1 VAEEVIDM
9 FVVLAFALLLVP
21 LATLFVFERMARSGK
36 GPLAEPDRM
45 ILLDGAMVPIAAPV
59 LALAS
64 PDPVRPADAEQC
76 AAESRLVAALLAG
89 ELDRTEYR
97 ERMAELAASDAAIRP
112 VRLPPM
118 PL

>member
-1 VAEEVIDM
+1 M

-21 LATLFVFERMARSGK
+21 LATLFVFERMARAGK

-45 ILLDGAMVPIAAPV
+45 ILLDGAMVPLATPV
-59 LALAS
+59 VALPSSA
-64 PDPVRPADAEQC
+64 RPADAEQC
-76 AAESRLVAALLAG
+76 AAESRLVAALFAG
-89 ELDRTEYR
+89 KLDRAEYR